1 MEGSNNFVESTIPLK
16 AIKSAVELQHT
27 HANKALLDS
36 LTTDGS
42 AVQYLGADGKY
53 HSFPETFSVNA
64 FLLKY
69 NQTAGNV
76 SAATDADGNLYMKA
90 TNTFASA
97 LGGKVIGSIELER
110 ASNKQIN
117 VSIAEVDVNS
127 GEISEN
133 ALKYLSAGNG
143 VQLGYADGV
152 VSVGLVQSEA
162 PFTNL
167 MEKQTS
173 AGVGHVGTFNSSG
186 QIVDG
191 GHLLSEFAT
200 TAQLTAHAT
209 NTDLHV
215 TAALQA
221 TWNAKQ
227 AALTS
232 AQLVATNSGIT
243 AVKVASYDAYATTK
257 QNIGGNTPNMNLV
270 TDASGNIVT
279 EAKFNPSTKIN
290 TVPTAVQNRVATFTT
305 DGNIKDSGIV
315 LGAFSSNETVKDYV
329 DNAISSSISGSSYQG
344 TFTYFGTQ
352 AQVESAVGAKAGDTA
367 IVYVGSL
374 DTLGGLLKGNYNGS
388 TWTFEDVTPAPTNGA
403 WMETDNLLGN
413 DPIVPGRII
422 VKMDGVNPPSLDVRP
437 QTTMQLDNYSITLNS
452 NGAVSLMLRTLS
464 SGKSVLNS
472 TTADNIAYEF
482 TNTGGTDTSKTI
494 KEVIDA
500 NAAAAEPKFSKNTA
514 FNKNFDTS
522 SQSGTSTMVIGD
534 KDTRLTNARPASDV
548 SAWAKAAS
556 KPTYTYSEVGALAA
570 GGTAV
575 AATKLAT
582 ARTIRTNLESTL
594 TASFDGTAAIT
605 PGVQGTL
612 PVANGGTGATTLTSG
627 YALIGA
633 GTRAVTTRAIT
644 ATPTSGS
651 TSLFTAGGAYHL
663 AAGKQNLILVTP
675 ASQSPPSVSG
685 SIWFKTT
692 GSASGGGYLFTAQYY
707 NGAAWLPIYPAVDPA
722 WKEQVDATIAAAG
735 APYACIIGEDQAMDG
750 VPKLSWDGSPGD
762 YYCSISRTVHGK
774 GAIKPGLTTWYVP
787 RVVTY
792 DFIGDSLSE
801 MQPITY
807 DSPEVNFSTGEVMV
821 RSRVSTSLLVLIY

>member
-1 MEGSNNFVESTIPLK
+1 MEGSKNNFVESMIPLK
-16 AIKSAVELQHT
+16 AIKSAVELQHM

-36 LTTDGS
+36 LTTTGS
-42 AVQYLGADGKY
+42 PIQYLGGDGQY
-53 HSFPETFSVNA
+53 HDFPESFYVDA

-69 NQTAGNV
+69 NQTEGNV
-76 SAATDADGNLYMKA
+76 TAAKDTNGNLYMQAK
-90 TNTFASA
+90 NTFASA
-97 LGGKVIGSIELER
+97 LGGRVIGSIELER
-110 ASNKQIN
+110 ESSKQIN

-127 GEISEN
+127 GAISEN
-133 ALKYLSAGNG
+133 AIKYITGGSG
-143 VQLGYADGV
+143 VSLNYADGIL
-152 VSVGLVQSEA
+152 SFDLVQSEA

-191 GHLLSEFAT
+191 GCLLSEFAT

-232 AQLVATNSGIT
+232 AQLAATNSGIT
-243 AVKVASYDAYATTK
+243 AVKVTSYDAYATTK

-329 DNAISSSISGSSYQG
+329 DNAISSIISGSSYQG

-374 DTLGGLLKGNYNGS
+374 DNLGGLLKGNYNGS
-388 TWTFEDVTPAPTNGA
+388 TWTFSDVTPAPSNGA

-413 DPIVPGRII
+413 DPVVPGRII
-422 VKMDGVNPPSLDVRP
+422 VKMDGVNPPALDVRP
-437 QTTMQLDNYSITLNS
+437 NTTMQLDNTTIGLNS
-452 NGAVSLMLRTLS
+452 AGQVSLMMRTLS
-464 SGKSVLNS
+464 SGKSVMN
-472 TTADNIAYEF
+472 TITADSIAYEF

-500 NAAAAEPKFSKNTA
+500 NAAAHEPKFSKNTA

-522 SQSGTSTMVIGD
+522 SQSATSTMVIGD
-534 KDTRLTNARPASDV
+534 KDTRLTNSRPASDV
-548 SAWAKAAS
+548 YAWAKAAT
-556 KPTYTYSEVGALAA
+556 KPTYTYTEVGALGATQ
-570 GGTAV
+570 TAV
-575 AATKLAT
+575 AATKLKT
-582 ARTIRTNLESTL
+582 ARTVRVALNST
-594 TASFDGTAAIT
+594 AVANFDGTANIT

-612 PVANGGTGATTLTSG
+612 PVASGGTGATTLTAG
-627 YALIGA
+627 YAIIGN
-633 GTRAVTTRAIT
+633 GNSAVSFRAIT
-644 ATPTSGS
+644 DAATSGS
-651 TSLFTAGGAYHL
+651 TSLFTSGGAYTL
-663 AAGKQNLILVTP
+663 AQSKQNVI
-675 ASQSPPSVSG
+675 SVSTATPSAVSG
-685 SIWFKTT
+685 NLWYQLA
-692 GSASGGGYLFTAQYY
+692 SASGTGFTIRYY
-707 NGAAWLPIYPAVDPA
+707 NGLSWSYLYPAIDPD
-722 WKEQVDATIAAAG
+722 WKAQVDAVIANAG
-735 APYACIIGEDQAMDG
+735 APYVVGLAA
-750 VPKLSWDGSPGD
+750 GSYTPP
-762 YYCSISRTVHGK
+762 ISGYPTKVWSVWGGSAGIYSQTIAYSEHGK
-774 GAIKPGLTTWYVP
+774 GLVTVGGVTRYLPKVKIYSVSSGSVYEE
-787 RVVTY
+787 TY
-792 DFIGDSLSE
+792 DNPTVD
-801 MQPITY
+801 ITTGLITVY
-807 DSPEVNFSTGEVMV
+807 SNVN
-821 RSRVSTSLLVLIY
+821 TSAIVVVF